1 MRVPSGDQA
10 GAKRKSSAAMEASVS
25 WVGGPE
31 PSAGTVQMSW
41 WPERPL

>member
-1 MRVPSGDQA
+1 MRVPSGDHA
-10 GAKRKSSAAMEASVS
+10 GAKRKSSAAMEACVS
-25 WVGGPE
+25 CAGGAE